1 MNRSKAPLLLMEQLV
16 MLLVF
21 ALAAALCVK
30 AFVLSDARS
39 QENNARTQA
48 ILTAQ
53 SVAERYKMVQ
63 NPDSQDVMSE
73 DQTRETWVYYYDDHW
88 NHAEEGNWAY
98 CLSVKAFPT
107 QNPLL
112 GRAELVVCDRKGKEL
127 VRLPLAWQVAEG
139 EVTPGG

>member
-21 ALAAALCVK
+21 ALAAALCVR

-53 SVAERYKMVQ
+53 SVAELYKMVQ
-63 NPDSQDVMSE
+63 NPGPQDVVPK
-73 DQTRETWVYYYDDHW
+73 DQTRETWIHYYDEHW
-88 NHAEEGNWAY
+88 NDAEEENWDY
-98 CLSVKAFPT
+98 CLSVQALPT

-112 GRAELVVCDRKGKEL
+112 GRAELVVCNRQGKEL
-127 VRLPLAWQVAEG
+127 VSLPLAWQVAQG
-139 EVTPGG
+139 EVNSGG